1 MQCHTER
8 SPLFVSQLAVLRR
21 RQRFRGPLQSQS
33 SETDLTSTTTASSG
47 SSSTIPIVNVSS
59 AGAAV
64 SSAGVSGAAMGSA
77 SVAGGEVVLRQPV
90 APGLGVKSRL
100 ERRKSSVFSSDSAK
114 RKWRLFERK
123 VSVWLSLHVCPSI
136 CLDFI
141 FHQCLVQ
148 YLPVSVS
155 VTPYVIVHP
164 KRP

>member
-1 MQCHTER
+1 MFTLSACGQIVVT
-8 SPLFVSQLAVLRR
+8 
-21 RQRFRGPLQSQS
+21 
-33 SETDLTSTTTASSG
+33 ETDKFQANTV
-47 SSSTIPIVNVSS
+47 IPE
-59 AGAAV
+59 
-64 SSAGVSGAAMGSA
+64 
-77 SVAGGEVVLRQPV
+77 AGGEVVLRQPV

-164 KRP
+164 KCP

>member
-8 SPLFVSQLAVLRR
+8 SPLLVSQLAVLRR
-21 RQRFRGPLQSQS
+21 RHRFRGPLQSQS
-33 SETDLTSTTTASSG
+33 SETDLTTASG
-47 SSSTIPIVNVSS
+47 ASSSTVPIVNVSS

-64 SSAGVSGAAMGSA
+64 SSAGVSCAAVGSA

-90 APGLGVKSRL
+90 APGLGVRSRL

-123 VSVWLSLHVCPSI
+123 VSVWLSLHMCPSI
-136 CLDFI
+136 CLYFI
-141 FHQCLVQ
+141 FHLCLVQ
-148 YLPVSVS
+148 YLPVS